1 MTKYS
6 FQFLI
11 VLIAAL
17 TLQSCGYYFSNTW
30 KVRPDKHY
38 RSDGVVS
45 KERQIPDYSNHFIIN
60 HWANQPIPDWHSEGK
75 VSAPRV
81 MMAKLMKGNANNE
94 VNEYLLGKT
103 PWGKNGTD
111 WALNK
116 HGDYDFSE
124 VPLQWIL
131 QLYGNDRAKL
141 TAPAYDNLLNRL
153 LTHSG
158 NKPHQITPGSLGM
171 MRETENHILMGETS
185 RYLKN
190 QWLHEH
196 GDTSWLYDNERNGLN
211 AWWMALLNQKLE
223 KGFFEFNADPYSGY
237 SITALLTFHT
247 FCHSAQVKAKCTS
260 VLDEVMLK
268 YAYGSMELKRYP
280 PYRRRYE
287 RVKRRAFTSDP
298 VSDIVKM
305 LLLKEK
311 QVDESVQ
318 PTRHHYHHCLIAL
331 LSDYRIPDTTAHLML
346 HKKENYMVQYGHG
359 KRAPG
364 EIYSGGEKFL
374 IGAGGS
380 MYTMLSQQAPRP
392 ITLFLN
398 DGVRHID
405 SCFHIDGKGKRPNWK
420 MTGVY
425 RNFGVAGHVVSIPE
439 QYSAKDS
446 SGHWKIFE
454 PYTSDSSFHVVV
466 YSATKA
472 GLIYVIDNDN
482 LSAQMRLQQTIEQN
496 KRQKQS
502 KTFVYTNGD
511 VLNYNLCA
519 PKTKW
524 IIQSVNG
531 KKMDRCF
538 VKWSARVKQM

>member
-1 MTKYS
+1 MTKTAT
-6 FQFLI
+6 QFSI
-11 VLIAAL
+11 VFFLAL
-17 TLQSCGYYFSNTW
+17 TIQSCGYYFSNTW

-38 RSDGVVS
+38 RPDGVVS
-45 KERQIPDYSNHFIIN
+45 KERQLPDYSNHFIIN

-81 MMAKLMKGNANNE
+81 MIAKLMKGNANNE
-94 VNEYLLGKT
+94 VNEYLVGKT

-124 VPLQWIL
+124 VPLQWLL
-131 QLYGNDRAKL
+131 QLYGNDREKL

-158 NKPHQITPGSLGM
+158 NKPHQITPGSLGI

-247 FCHSAQVKAKCTS
+247 FCHSAQVKAKCTA

-268 YAYGSMELKRYP
+268 YAYGSLELKRYP

-287 RVKRRAFTSDP
+287 RVKRRSFDSDP
-298 VSDIVKM
+298 ITDIVVM
-305 LLLKEK
+305 LLSKEK
-311 QVDESVQ
+311 QIATSIL
-318 PTRHHYHHCLIAL
+318 PTKQHYHHCLIAL
-331 LSDYRIPDTTAHLML
+331 LSDYRIPDATASLML
-346 HKKENYMVQYGHG
+346 HKKENYVVQYGHG

-364 EIYSGGEKFL
+364 EVYSGGEKCL

-380 MYTMLSQQAPRP
+380 MFTMLSQQAPRP

-398 DGVRHID
+398 DGVRNID

-425 RNFGVAGHVVSIPE
+425 RNFGVGAHAVSIPE
-439 QYSAKDS
+439 HYTAKDS

-454 PYTSDSSFHVVV
+454 PYASDASFHVLV
-466 YSATKA
+466 YSTKKA
-472 GLIYVIDNDN
+472 GLIYVVDNDN

-496 KRQKQS
+496 KKQKQS
-502 KTFVYTNGD
+502 KTFVYSNGD
-511 VLNYNLCA
+511 VLSYNLCA

-524 IIQSVNG
+524 IIKSMNG
-531 KKMDRCF
+531 KKMERRF
-538 VKWSARVKQM
+538 VKWSALLKKM